1 MDFTKITK
9 NVGGFLAKL
18 ISHNELLEEMHKV
31 YNPTFIE
38 ILDDVKDNNQT
49 LGSLLIYWYMNKYG
63 INEDRLDESMKY
75 LRESLYHEEKKEEQ
89 QKVIYKY
96 INDAGYNYTCGGSNK
111 KYTSPSCSYDDD
123 YGYSCGGGYR
133 TKHRDDRC

>member
-1 MDFTKITK
+1 
-9 NVGGFLAKL
+9 
-18 ISHNELLEEMHKV
+18 MHKV

-49 LGSLLIYWYMNKYG
+49 LGSLLIYWYMTKYG

-89 QKVIYKY
+89 PKVIYKY
-96 INDAGYNYTCGGSNK
+96 INDDGYNYTCGGSNE
-111 KYTSPSCSYDDD
+111 KYSSASCSYDDD
-123 YGYSCGGGYR
+123 SYDYSCGGGYR